1 MNKQTNLNDNKEVKE
16 VKGEIPNKWRIFTH
30 CSKLFQFQI
39 VLKNR
44 GSVARDHMAN
54 EKTFLS
60 WIRTALVFL
69 TFSIG
74 FLQFYRLEIKA
85 NTNTLGDSNL
95 SQMIQTLGKPL
106 GAMGTILSG
115 LTVTFG
121 TIRYFQVQELLLDDY
136 CPVTRFTIIILILI
150 NLSILVVLFILN
162 IDISLFV
169 MS

>member
-1 MNKQTNLNDNKEVKE
+1 MA
-16 VKGEIPNKWRIFTH
+16 
-30 CSKLFQFQI
+30 SKPFLAKHVVVYLLCDTLTIILTF
-39 VLKNR
+39 KH
-44 GSVARDHMAN
+44 SKMAN
-54 EKTFLS
+54 ERTFLS

-95 SQMIQTLGKPL
+95 LQIIQTLGKPL

-136 CPVTRFTIIILILI
+136 YPVTRFTIIILILI
-150 NLSILVVLFILN
+150 NLSILVVSFILN

-169 MS
+169 ML